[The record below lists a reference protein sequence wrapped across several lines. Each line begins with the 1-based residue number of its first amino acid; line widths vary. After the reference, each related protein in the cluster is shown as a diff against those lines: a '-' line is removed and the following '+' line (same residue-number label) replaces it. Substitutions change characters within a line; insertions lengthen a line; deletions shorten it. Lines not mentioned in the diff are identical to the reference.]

1 MCITVKAIST
11 EIYRP
16 GEDFFEF
23 LITHLK
29 DRLKN
34 KSILAITSKIVSL
47 SENRRVSK
55 SSVDKHKL
63 IQKEADTYLGEI
75 GYGVHL
81 TIKQGMLIP
90 SAGIDESNA
99 EGDFYILYPKNPFLS
114 AKKIHQELKKAFH
127 LKKLGVLITDS
138 HTMPLRRGVL
148 GAALAYYGFKGVE
161 NKIGKKD
168 LFGRVLKMTQIN
180 VADSLAVAATL
191 SMGEGSESRPLAIL
205 KAPVTFAN
213 LKDNRELHIPLKEDL
228 YKPLLQKALENVRL
242 SSPTKGES
250 GIT

>member
-1 MCITVKAIST
+1 MPHQFKRDPHMQITVKAIT
-11 EIYRP
+11 TDIYRP
-16 GEDFFEF
+16 KEDFFGF
-23 LITHLK
+23 LIKHLKGHLK
-29 DRLKN
+29 D
-34 KSILAITSKIVSL
+34 KSILAVTSKIVSL
-47 SENRRVSK
+47 SENRWVPK
-55 SSVDKHKL
+55 STVDKYKL
-63 IQKEADTYLGEI
+63 IQKEADKYLGEI

-114 AKKIHQELKKAFH
+114 AKKIHQALKKALH

-148 GAALAYYGFKGVE
+148 GTALAYYGFRGVE
-161 NKIGKKD
+161 SKIGKKD

-180 VADSLAVAATL
+180 VADALAVAANFT
-191 SMGEGSESRPLAIL
+191 MGEGSESRPLAIL

-228 YKPLLQKALENVRL
+228 YKPLLQKALEKL
-242 SSPTKGES
+242 K
-250 GIT
+250 